1 MRAGK
6 FDGVYRF
13 WGKSVGRFF
22 RPAPA
27 LGYGLVVYVWLAPE
41 PAHDALRFV
50 LRSLVR
56 TTATVVFFDKFGRI
70 TAWEHSSYS
79 YCFWNDGCTGGFY
92 CGGS

>member
-6 FDGVYRF
+6 FGGVYRF

-27 LGYGLVVYVWLAPE
+27 LGYGLVGFTWLAPTH
-41 PAHDALRFV
+41 AHDALRSV

-56 TTATVVFFDKFGRI
+56 TTATVV
-70 TAWEHSSYS
+70 
-79 YCFWNDGCTGGFY
+79 
-92 CGGS
+92 